1 MWNPYNKYIP
11 ITKIFKDISCQE
23 DFLLQFLSPVMH
35 QHVTSTENFSNTNQI
50 VSLLDSN
57 TSGIFTDHR
66 MQSELHARPFTVQPG
81 LSSQNPLQ
89 VLPVNIHL
97 LPLTSVLQS
106 TRLFPQLCVSE
117 YSFSLCEI
125 LYFHPLLPGSWT
137 TFTQHLRH
145 HITFFSSRLPWY
157 PQAECLISFCATSPH
172 TFFWSSLQ
180 HFHKI
185 IKFYFSL
192 PEFSLYKYLLFIFA
206 KIPTLKRTTTMNLH
220 VYQWKYLSCPW
231 ILQEGIMCKMQALLC
246 CSFGLTLVLPLLTY
260 KQWIG
265 VKFITTFPPYF
276 LLDL

>member
-35 QHVTSTENFSNTNQI
+35 QHVTPTENFSNTNQI

-145 HITFFSSRLPWY
+145 HITFFFFKTPMISSSRMSHFFLCYLPTY
-157 PQAECLISFCATSPH
+157 LFLIITTAFSQNT
-172 TFFWSSLQ
+172 
-180 HFHKI
+180 KI
-185 IKFYFSL
+185 
-192 PEFSLYKYLLFIFA
+192 LL
-206 KIPTLKRTTTMNLH
+206 
-220 VYQWKYLSCPW
+220 LSAW
-231 ILQEGIMCKMQALLC
+231 ILTI
-246 CSFGLTLVLPLLTY
+246 
-260 KQWIG
+260 
-265 VKFITTFPPYF
+265 
-276 LLDL
+276 